1 MVSTF
6 LVLSEFSNVSWMTK
20 ITRFST
26 DLLCRKHS
34 CKALTS
40 SFLLWMLIIPMIRS
54 INKVHFTIII
64 LSQIKCLLCSTSSW
78 ELRWSVG
85 LLMLSHFR
93 HSARKFFFQGLKE
106 FAALKCSSTLNS
118 FIMAFNNWWCR
129 KWKYK
134 TKKSKTSKQK
144 QRSENGVEIQ
154 ASFSISRKLSRYA
167 KNFY

>member
-1 MVSTF
+1 
-6 LVLSEFSNVSWMTK
+6 MTK
-20 ITRFST
+20 ITRFSTVIFAT

-106 FAALKCSSTLNS
+106 FAALKCSSTHCTNS
-118 FIMAFNNWWCR
+118 QKVSKFVMRNNVLYFWKLHLCR
-129 KWKYK
+129 
-134 TKKSKTSKQK
+134 
-144 QRSENGVEIQ
+144 
-154 ASFSISRKLSRYA
+154 SILA
-167 KNFY
+167 